1 MIASETVAEIQRL
14 LAEKKH
20 SQRKIALLA
29 GVCRGTVGAI
39 AAGKRPDYETIRQ
52 PEEDLW
58 AEPSGPPQRC
68 PACGGM
74 VYMPCRLCHARR
86 AIAKKRRARN
96 TSDGTGLASGTL
108 GGTGL
113 ASGTP
118 FRLELRPE
126 HRARYEEV
134 RAWRRQ
140 NHGRPMETE
149 VSP

>member
-1 MIASETVAEIQRL
+1 MIAPDTVAEIQRL
-14 LAEKKH
+14 LAERTH

-39 AAGKRPDYETIRQ
+39 AAGKRPDYETLRQ
-52 PEEDLW
+52 PEDDLW
-58 AEPSGPPQRC
+58 DEPTGPPQRC
-68 PACGGM
+68 PVCGGM
-74 VYMPCRLCHARR
+74 VYMPCRLCHARK
-86 AIAKKRRARN
+86 ANAKKRPAVARA
-96 TSDGTGLASGTL
+96 T

-118 FRLELRPE
+118 VQPFRLDLRPE

-140 NHGRPMETE
+140 NHGRPLETE
-149 VSP
+149 VVP